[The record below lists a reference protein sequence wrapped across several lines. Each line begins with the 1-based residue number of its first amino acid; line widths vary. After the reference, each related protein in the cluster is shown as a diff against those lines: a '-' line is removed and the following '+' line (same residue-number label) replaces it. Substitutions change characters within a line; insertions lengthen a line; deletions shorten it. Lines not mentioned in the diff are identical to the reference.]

1 MEKGV
6 QAHKIWTKTIGN
18 LNKYLQPSWAEGWFP
33 HWSQLTHLSA
43 WQQRPV
49 HSGPEWFQAL
59 PYQTQIHLCL
69 WSNHSCCLGWQR
81 RATKQR
87 RRWSVENNLEM
98 NWDSWLKVTDPRDLI
113 HTVLCLL
120 IDLWLWLFF
129 FLRAGVL
136 WITNRESK
144 RREKNADLVSTI
156 EDGRLIDSIPLQN
169 FGVLKM
175 HLLCSGFQESLKP
188 FYSSPL
194 LK

>member
-1 MEKGV
+1 MG
-6 QAHKIWTKTIGN
+6 I
-18 LNKYLQPSWAEGWFP
+18 NKYLQPSWPEGWFP

-43 WQQRPV
+43 WQQKPV
-49 HSGPEWFQAL
+49 HSGRTGPKWFQAL
-59 PYQTQIHLCL
+59 PYETQIHLCL
-69 WSNHSCCLGWQR
+69 WSNQSCCLGWQW

-144 RREKNADLVSTI
+144 RREKNSDLGSTI
-156 EDGRLIDSIPLQN
+156 EDGSLIDLIPL
-169 FGVLKM
+169 
-175 HLLCSGFQESLKP
+175 
-188 FYSSPL
+188 
-194 LK
+194 